1 MAAVNPLKSFRD
13 EATCSICLSFYK
25 DPVFLD
31 CGHSFCQAYIAQCWE
46 GSDTAVSCPQCRETF
61 PQRTLRPNRQLGNF
75 VELAKQ
81 LSFQTAAG
89 ESWCKAHQ
97 EPFKLFCNWDQM
109 LICVICRE
117 SQAHGTHRVVPTEE
131 AAQAYKEQIQTQLN
145 TLKQERG
152 ELLEWKQDA
161 ETQSQEYLGKIE
173 AERQKIMS
181 EFEQLRQF
189 LDEQERLLL
198 AQLEELDKEIVK
210 IQDEN
215 VTQLSEKISHLGD
228 LISEIEE
235 KCQQPTSEFLQEL
248 QHGSMPCCNS
258 RVGPRT
264 LDRVGEVRAF
274 IGPTPVGDRDKLSS
288 YTDLKKSSEDPA
300 LSTELSDLQGRERG
314 TPARARDRG
323 RRPRSPLPRIHR
335 IRAAA
340 PTLEQSLGGAP
351 SMGQTPTISPLF
363 LQVQA
368 TLDRDLGISCSV
380 VSTDESVI
388 QKYQDTGY
396 VVTQN
401 RFYPA
406 ACVLGYKG
414 FTSGRCYWQVEV
426 GNKHNW
432 VLGIAK
438 ESVMREGAKS
448 RTPEEGIWA
457 LQSTGNEYSALTSP
471 ETALALPRSPSN
483 IGVYLDYEGEKV
495 TFYDITSSG
504 REPIFTFTS
513 SFPGKIIPFFGSR
526 RVELQSSLLHVFQG
540 SQDLLL
546 PRG

>member
-31 CGHSFCQAYIAQCWE
+31 CGHSFCQACIAQCWE

-61 PQRTLRPNRQLGNF
+61 PQRTLRPDRQLGNF
-75 VELAKQ
+75 VEIAKQ

-89 ESWCKAHQ
+89 EGWYKAHQ
-97 EPFKLFCNWDQM
+97 EPFKLFCNQDQM

-117 SQAHGTHRVVPTEE
+117 SQAHRTHRVVPTEE

-181 EFEQLRQF
+181 EFEQLGQF

-215 VTQLSEKISHLGD
+215 VTKLSENISRLGD

-235 KCQQPTSEFLQEL
+235 KCQQPTSEFLQDIKSTWSRCEKVKFEKPMAVS
-248 QHGSMPCCNS
+248 QDVSE
-258 RVGPRT
+258 RVGVSFQRNIC
-264 LDRVGEVRAF
+264 LQEA
-274 IGPTPVGDRDKLSS
+274 
-288 YTDLKKSSEDPA
+288 LKKFK
-300 LSTELSDLQGRERG
+300 
-314 TPARARDRG
+314 ARARDRG

-340 PTLEQSLGGAP
+340 PALEQSLGGAP
-351 SMGQTPTISPLF
+351 SMGQTPNISPLF

-368 TLDRDLGISCSV
+368 TPDPDLGIPCSV

-388 QKYQDTGY
+388 QKYQETEY
-396 VVTQN
+396 LVTQV

-426 GNKHNW
+426 GNKRNW

-438 ESVMREGAKS
+438 GSVIHEGAKS

-457 LQSTGNEYSALTSP
+457 LQSTENEYSALTSP
-471 ETALALPRSPSN
+471 ETALALPHSPSN
-483 IGVYLDYEGEKV
+483 IGVYLDYEGEEV
-495 TFYDITSSG
+495 TFYDVTSSG
-504 REPIFTFTS
+504 RETIFTFTS

-526 RVELQSSLLHVFQG
+526 RVEFEFTEE
-540 SQDLLL
+540 
-546 PRG
+546 